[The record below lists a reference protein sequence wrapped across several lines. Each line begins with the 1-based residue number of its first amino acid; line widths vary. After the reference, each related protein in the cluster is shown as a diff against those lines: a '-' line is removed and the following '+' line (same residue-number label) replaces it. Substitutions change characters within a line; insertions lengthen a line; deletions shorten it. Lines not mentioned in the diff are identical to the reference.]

1 MKIKNSKYYKFLVLL
16 LFSFSSIMYIKGD
29 GGGSITITGS
39 GKKFTDI
46 SFCGNT
52 VIKSD
57 AKTKTVTGQGKD
69 KGTAMA
75 NAIKARKNAINS
87 LPSGSTVID
96 SSSAVT
102 CHVSPIS
109 NGGNKGGSGNGS
121 SIGGGIIMEDMNYI
135 EDDIYTVEK
144 MSSNSCMRCCS
155 GKNCSYK
162 WGNPN
167 KYRTCQRLSGVANE
181 ASCRAK
187 NNKTTKKPGATVP
200 ANGCYCCGASSQ
212 GCKYVW
218 KKKGDPIG
226 GCAAQSKTY
235 AECTGQNVAIKG
247 YVCKASYT
255 YTPAGKVNNGR
266 AQLPTYKY
274 DATDPNFAN
283 ISEDAYCLQKGRPG
297 PDSSSWSYT
306 ALDNF
311 DISSCKTS
319 GDNYQCGLAEIMC
332 QTMDISVD
340 ENGKF
345 TVKNNGKYSY
355 STVST
360 ALRTWVA
367 YDNSSI
373 HDGGGVNTGGSGDDG
388 FDYYSNTDVYSNS
401 ANYFLNKGGEVK
413 KCGNSCP
420 EGSEN
425 YGVLCYGDTN
435 EQKNI
440 QGVVDLLQNTRSG
453 TSCLDKLNKTLNG
466 NSGEDGNDATE
477 GELSYGKPGIDI
489 DLDKTSQTANVK
501 VTFSKMKVGT
511 TIVSESTTNVEV
523 PVKYCTEG
531 SAGCTVIIEAFDAK
545 GNKIADGQMGKC
557 AKNYCEV
564 KYKYKQMCEEKTQTA
579 QDNYIT
585 AKVTVYTTSGAKG
598 DNKAGALIK
607 NYAKASGEVSQQFV
621 SFDVKGVQDLLNG
634 NTSSGGSTGGT
645 ETTTELSKGPVYT
658 AKKSIVCP
666 CDNKKRCDDFKV
678 VNTLPSKCTDYDN
691 FNQGLYDTYDEGKL
705 EEPYMNC
712 IMNACNVSQRNQ
724 YDFSK
729 EYGVDVGICRIF
741 CREEVEFYL
750 ANKTR
755 VYAGMQF
762 KYKIDEVPGV
772 AKKRKLTN
780 GNSLTSMVLQ
790 KRQCA
795 SEIYYDHRNPWYNY
809 STKDSKYDSYIK
821 AGYDTWQ
828 KMYGKAVKDM
838 VDAWSSWK
846 AYETLHKKE
855 GWGTCNPYLDH
866 APDVN
871 CYSSGSGCPSSCP
884 VSQTLP
890 GFDYVYLWP
899 PKGSTVNNTKS
910 DTGNPGYSYN
920 NKSEDT
926 NNKVTFN
933 VNNRNNRPS
942 DQDGKY
948 NQSNGSTSNVCGSY
962 TCTDSKGKK
971 DTCYKYSCTAGAAS
985 GCKKGEPGKD
995 KCKVKN
1001 QEAALWSAFKAA
1013 VNNITQLVYELEN
1026 CNLYKTEDLK
1036 LYYDSASYVDFS
1048 GYTPHRPKYQGTYT
1062 SAIDGGTTKD
1072 YILKLANCKSEK
1084 GCISLDLEYADKKYG
1099 AETTFGKEVEIVAQ
1113 DKNIKEQDL
1122 TQDAWCI
1129 NSNAGEKKTGNSY
1142 NASCYPGPGNTDVDL
1157 TGKNVK
1163 GEHDLVSCKGYDTNA
1178 QCKVNQVTGE
1188 KIELPINDFAIFTV
1202 VSEADFWQPKRYSTE
1217 VYTGNVFE
1225 SGSSYGASTTSLPP
1239 YVFPVSMDKE
1249 SGGKTGAYDVKHK
1262 YSYVGSALSKAQL
1275 LNENYYEFTCQYE
1288 VYNITNLYDCKVG
1301 TDANKNADLETCNN
1315 KCYEI
1320 KDGVPIIRDCARW
1333 NNRTNDSKGYGF
1345 VYRNVELSKLF
1356 PAPRK
1361 VGNNWYTHDSERKAI
1376 ESTSSDMYT
1385 DSEKYLE
1392 YSFIL
1397 NSDSIKKLR
1406 KYNKDRNGAGG
1417 YIDNTLRGCT
1427 ITDGFYNCSSSFLD
1441 LIRDDSNSFG
1451 IKVNKSDGISRYR
1464 QGY

>member
-1 MKIKNSKYYKFLVLL
+1 MKIENSKYYKFLVLL
-16 LFSFSSIMYIKGD
+16 LLSFSSIMYIKGD
-29 GGGSITITGS
+29 SGGTITITGT
-39 GKKFTDI
+39 GQKFTDI

-52 VIKSD
+52 VTKSD
-57 AKTKTVTGQGKD
+57 AKTKTVTGQGKNE
-69 KGTAMA
+69 AIARA
-75 NAIKARKNAINS
+75 NAIAARKNAISS

-109 NGGNKGGSGNGS
+109 NGGSSGGNGN
-121 SIGGGIIMEDMNYI
+121 SIGGGNTAERMNYI
-135 EDDIYTVEK
+135 EDNIYTVEK
-144 MSSNSCMRCCS
+144 MASNSCMRCCT
-155 GKNCSYK
+155 GNNCSYK

-167 KYRTCQRLSGVANE
+167 KYRTCQRQSGVTNE

-187 NNKTTKKPGATVP
+187 NNTTTKSGATVP
-200 ANGCYCCGASSQ
+200 ADGCYCCGASTQ

-218 KKKGDPIG
+218 KKKGTQIG
-226 GCAAQSKTY
+226 GCVAQSKSQ
-235 AECTGQNVAIKG
+235 AECTGQNAAVKG

-297 PDSSSWSYT
+297 PDGSSWSYT

-311 DISSCKTS
+311 DISSCKNS

-388 FDYYSNTDVYSNS
+388 FDYYSNTDVYSKS
-401 ANYFLNKGGEVK
+401 ADYFLNQDGEVK
-413 KCGNSCP
+413 QCSNSCP

-425 YGVLCYGDTN
+425 YGVLCYGDSN

-466 NSGEDGNDATE
+466 NSDEDGNGATE
-477 GELSYGKPGIDI
+477 GELSYGKPGINI
-489 DLDKTSQTANVK
+489 DLDKKSETANVK

-511 TIVSESTTNVEV
+511 TIISESTTNVEV

-545 GNKIADGQMGKC
+545 GNKLEGGQMGKC

-564 KYKYKQMCEEKTQTA
+564 KYTYKQMCEEKTQTA

-607 NYAKASGEVSQQFV
+607 NYTKASGEVSQQFV

-634 NTSSGGSTGGT
+634 NISSGGSTGET
-645 ETTTELSKGPVYT
+645 ETTTELTKGPVYT

-666 CDNKKRCDDFKV
+666 CNNKNRCDDFKV
-678 VNTLPSKCTDYDN
+678 VNTLPDKCTDYGS

-821 AGYDTWQ
+821 KGYDTWQ

-855 GWGTCNPYLDH
+855 GWGSCNPYLDIGP
-866 APDVN
+866 AVD
-871 CYSSGSGCPSSCP
+871 CYNSGSGCPSTCP
-884 VSQTLP
+884 VSRTLSP
-890 GFDYVYLWP
+890 IKHVFLWP
-899 PKGSTVNNTKS
+899 PKGSTANNTKS

-948 NQSNGSTSNVCGSY
+948 NQSNGSKSNKCDSY
-962 TCTDSKGKK
+962 TCEDAKGNK

-985 GCKKGEPGKD
+985 GCKPGEPGKD

-1001 QEAALWSAFKAA
+1001 REAALWSAFKAA
-1013 VNNITQLVYELEN
+1013 VNNVTQLVYELEN
-1026 CNLYKTEDLK
+1026 CNLYKTGDLK

-1048 GYTPHRPKYQGTYT
+1048 GYTPHRPKYQGTY
-1062 SAIDGGTTKD
+1062 SPAIDGGTTKD
-1072 YILKLANCKSEK
+1072 YILKLANCKSEE

-1122 TQDAWCI
+1122 IQDAWCI
-1129 NSNAGEKKTGNSY
+1129 NSNNGEKKTGDSY

-1157 TGKNVK
+1157 KGKNVK
-1163 GEHDLVSCKGYDTNA
+1163 GKHDLVSCKGYDTNA
-1178 QCKVNQVTGE
+1178 KCAVNAVSGTQ
-1188 KIELPINDFAIFTV
+1188 IELPINDFAIFTV

-1217 VYTGNVFE
+1217 AYTGNVFE
-1225 SGSSYGASTTSLPP
+1225 SGSSYGASTTSLSP

-1288 VYNITNLYDCKVG
+1288 VYNITNLYDCNVG
-1301 TDANKNADLETCNN
+1301 TDANNNANLETCNN
-1315 KCYEI
+1315 KCYEV
-1320 KDGVPIIRDCARW
+1320 KDGVPIIRDCSSW

-1345 VYRNVELSKLF
+1345 IYRNVELGNLF

-1361 VGNNWYTHDSERKAI
+1361 VGNNWLTHESEQKAI
-1376 ESTSSDMYT
+1376 EATASDMYT

-1451 IKVNKSDGISRYR
+1451 IKVNKSDGMSEYKL
-1464 QGY
+1464 GD

>member
-39 GKKFTDI
+39 GQKFTDI

-167 KYRTCQRLSGVANE
+167 KYRTYQRQSGVANE

-226 GCAAQSKTY
+226 GCVAQSKTY
-235 AECTGQNVAIKG
+235 TECTGENVAIKG

-401 ANYFLNKGGEVK
+401 ANYFLNQGGEVK

-440 QGVVDLLQNTRSG
+440 QGVVDLLQNTKSG

-466 NSGEDGNDATE
+466 NSDEDGSGATE

-489 DLDKTSQTANVK
+489 DLDKNSQTANVK

-511 TIVSESTTNVEV
+511 TIISESTTNVEV

-531 SAGCTVIIEAFDAK
+531 SSGCTVIIEAFDAK

-585 AKVTVYTTSGAKG
+585 AKVTVYTTSGVKG

-634 NTSSGGSTGGT
+634 NPSSGGSTGGT
-645 ETTTELSKGPVYT
+645 ETTTELTKGPVYT

-666 CDNKKRCDDFKV
+666 CDNKDRCDDFKV
-678 VNTLPSKCTDYDN
+678 VNTLPSECTDYDN

-762 KYKIDEVPGV
+762 KYKIDEILGD
-772 AKKRKLTN
+772 KRKLKN

-821 AGYDTWQ
+821 EGYNTWQ

-855 GWGTCNPYLDH
+855 GWGKCNPYLDH
-866 APDVN
+866 ADAVD
-871 CYSSGSGCPSSCP
+871 CYSSGSGCPSTCP

-899 PKGSTVNNTKS
+899 PKGSKVQNTKS
-910 DTGNPGYSYN
+910 STGYSYISR
-920 NKSEDT
+920 SEEI

-933 VNNRNNRPS
+933 VSNPSNSPS
-942 DQDGKY
+942 DQDGRY

-1013 VNNITQLVYELEN
+1013 VNNVTQLVYELEN

-1113 DKNIKEQDL
+1113 DKNI
-1122 TQDAWCI
+1122 
-1129 NSNAGEKKTGNSY
+1129 
-1142 NASCYPGPGNTDVDL
+1142 
-1157 TGKNVK
+1157 
-1163 GEHDLVSCKGYDTNA
+1163 
-1178 QCKVNQVTGE
+1178 
-1188 KIELPINDFAIFTV
+1188 
-1202 VSEADFWQPKRYSTE
+1202 
-1217 VYTGNVFE
+1217 
-1225 SGSSYGASTTSLPP
+1225 
-1239 YVFPVSMDKE
+1239 
-1249 SGGKTGAYDVKHK
+1249 
-1262 YSYVGSALSKAQL
+1262 
-1275 LNENYYEFTCQYE
+1275 NEIGRAH
-1288 VYNITNLYDCKVG
+1288 V
-1301 TDANKNADLETCNN
+1301 
-1315 KCYEI
+1315 
-1320 KDGVPIIRDCARW
+1320 
-1333 NNRTNDSKGYGF
+1333 
-1345 VYRNVELSKLF
+1345 
-1356 PAPRK
+1356 
-1361 VGNNWYTHDSERKAI
+1361 
-1376 ESTSSDMYT
+1376 
-1385 DSEKYLE
+1385 
-1392 YSFIL
+1392 
-1397 NSDSIKKLR
+1397 
-1406 KYNKDRNGAGG
+1406 
-1417 YIDNTLRGCT
+1417 
-1427 ITDGFYNCSSSFLD
+1427 
-1441 LIRDDSNSFG
+1441 
-1451 IKVNKSDGISRYR
+1451 
-1464 QGY
+1464 

>member
-75 NAIKARKNAINS
+75 NAIKARKNAISS

-96 SSSAVT
+96 SSSTVT

-121 SIGGGIIMEDMNYI
+121 SIGGGNTMEEMNYI

-144 MSSNSCMRCCS
+144 MSSDSCMRCCS
-155 GKNCSYK
+155 GNNCSYI

-167 KYRTCQRLSGVANE
+167 KYRTCQRHSGVANE
-181 ASCRAK
+181 ASCKAK

-200 ANGCYCCGASSQ
+200 ANGCYCCGASSR

-218 KKKGDPIG
+218 KKKGDQIG
-226 GCAAQSKTY
+226 GCVAQSKTY
-235 AECTGQNVAIKG
+235 TECTGENVAIKG

-477 GELSYGKPGIDI
+477 GKLSYGKPGIDI
-489 DLDKTSQTANVK
+489 DLDKNSQTANVK

-531 SAGCTVIIEAFDAK
+531 SSGCTVIIEAFDAK

-645 ETTTELSKGPVYT
+645 ETTTELTKGPVYT

-666 CDNKKRCDDFKV
+666 CDNKDRCDDFKV
-678 VNTLPSKCTDYDN
+678 VNTLPSECTDYDN

-762 KYKIDEVPGV
+762 KYKIDEILGD
-772 AKKRKLTN
+772 KRKLKN

-821 AGYDTWQ
+821 EGYNTWQ

-855 GWGTCNPYLDH
+855 GWGKCNPYLDH
-866 APDVN
+866 ADAVD
-871 CYSSGSGCPSSCP
+871 CYSSGSGCPSTCP

-899 PKGSTVNNTKS
+899 PKGSKVQNTKS
-910 DTGNPGYSYN
+910 STGYSYISR
-920 NKSEDT
+920 SEEI
-926 NNKVTFN
+926 NNKVTFSVSN
-933 VNNRNNRPS
+933 PINSPS
-942 DQDGKY
+942 DQDGRY

-971 DTCYKYSCTAGAAS
+971 DTCYKYSCTAGASS

-1013 VNNITQLVYELEN
+1013 VNNVTQLVYELEN

-1122 TQDAWCI
+1122 TNDKWCV
-1129 NSNAGEKKTGNSY
+1129 NSEQHEKDSGNSY
-1142 NASCYPGPGNTDVDL
+1142 KASCYPGGNNKDVDL
-1157 TGKNVK
+1157 TGSNTLGK
-1163 GEHDLVSCKGYDTNA
+1163 HDLVSCKGYDTNA
-1178 QCKVNQVTGE
+1178 ECKKNQVTGNQ
-1188 KIELPINDFAIFTV
+1188 IELPINDFAIFTV

-1249 SGGKTGAYDVKHK
+1249 SGGKTGPYNVKHK

-1320 KDGVPIIRDCARW
+1320 KDGVPIIRDCASW

-1376 ESTSSDMYT
+1376 EATASDMYT

>member
-39 GKKFTDI
+39 GQKFTDI

-167 KYRTCQRLSGVANE
+167 KYRTCQRQSGVANE

-425 YGVLCYGDTN
+425 YGVLCYA
-435 EQKNI
+435 I
-440 QGVVDLLQNTRSG
+440 Q
-453 TSCLDKLNKTLNG
+453 
-466 NSGEDGNDATE
+466 
-477 GELSYGKPGIDI
+477 
-489 DLDKTSQTANVK
+489 
-501 VTFSKMKVGT
+501 M
-511 TIVSESTTNVEV
+511 
-523 PVKYCTEG
+523 
-531 SAGCTVIIEAFDAK
+531 
-545 GNKIADGQMGKC
+545 
-557 AKNYCEV
+557 
-564 KYKYKQMCEEKTQTA
+564 
-579 QDNYIT
+579 
-585 AKVTVYTTSGAKG
+585 
-598 DNKAGALIK
+598 
-607 NYAKASGEVSQQFV
+607 
-621 SFDVKGVQDLLNG
+621 
-634 NTSSGGSTGGT
+634 
-645 ETTTELSKGPVYT
+645 
-658 AKKSIVCP
+658 
-666 CDNKKRCDDFKV
+666 NKKI
-678 VNTLPSKCTDYDN
+678 Y
-691 FNQGLYDTYDEGKL
+691 
-705 EEPYMNC
+705 
-712 IMNACNVSQRNQ
+712 
-724 YDFSK
+724 
-729 EYGVDVGICRIF
+729 
-741 CREEVEFYL
+741 
-750 ANKTR
+750 R
-755 VYAGMQF
+755 V
-762 KYKIDEVPGV
+762 
-772 AKKRKLTN
+772 
-780 GNSLTSMVLQ
+780 
-790 KRQCA
+790 
-795 SEIYYDHRNPWYNY
+795 
-809 STKDSKYDSYIK
+809 
-821 AGYDTWQ
+821 
-828 KMYGKAVKDM
+828 
-838 VDAWSSWK
+838 
-846 AYETLHKKE
+846 
-855 GWGTCNPYLDH
+855 
-866 APDVN
+866 
-871 CYSSGSGCPSSCP
+871 
-884 VSQTLP
+884 
-890 GFDYVYLWP
+890 
-899 PKGSTVNNTKS
+899 
-910 DTGNPGYSYN
+910 
-920 NKSEDT
+920 
-926 NNKVTFN
+926 
-933 VNNRNNRPS
+933 
-942 DQDGKY
+942 
-948 NQSNGSTSNVCGSY
+948 
-962 TCTDSKGKK
+962 
-971 DTCYKYSCTAGAAS
+971 
-985 GCKKGEPGKD
+985 
-995 KCKVKN
+995 
-1001 QEAALWSAFKAA
+1001 
-1013 VNNITQLVYELEN
+1013 
-1026 CNLYKTEDLK
+1026 
-1036 LYYDSASYVDFS
+1036 
-1048 GYTPHRPKYQGTYT
+1048 
-1062 SAIDGGTTKD
+1062 
-1072 YILKLANCKSEK
+1072 
-1084 GCISLDLEYADKKYG
+1084 
-1099 AETTFGKEVEIVAQ
+1099 
-1113 DKNIKEQDL
+1113 
-1122 TQDAWCI
+1122 
-1129 NSNAGEKKTGNSY
+1129 
-1142 NASCYPGPGNTDVDL
+1142 
-1157 TGKNVK
+1157 
-1163 GEHDLVSCKGYDTNA
+1163 
-1178 QCKVNQVTGE
+1178 
-1188 KIELPINDFAIFTV
+1188 
-1202 VSEADFWQPKRYSTE
+1202 
-1217 VYTGNVFE
+1217 
-1225 SGSSYGASTTSLPP
+1225 
-1239 YVFPVSMDKE
+1239 
-1249 SGGKTGAYDVKHK
+1249 
-1262 YSYVGSALSKAQL
+1262 
-1275 LNENYYEFTCQYE
+1275 
-1288 VYNITNLYDCKVG
+1288 
-1301 TDANKNADLETCNN
+1301 
-1315 KCYEI
+1315 
-1320 KDGVPIIRDCARW
+1320 
-1333 NNRTNDSKGYGF
+1333 
-1345 VYRNVELSKLF
+1345 
-1356 PAPRK
+1356 
-1361 VGNNWYTHDSERKAI
+1361 
-1376 ESTSSDMYT
+1376 
-1385 DSEKYLE
+1385 
-1392 YSFIL
+1392 
-1397 NSDSIKKLR
+1397 
-1406 KYNKDRNGAGG
+1406 
-1417 YIDNTLRGCT
+1417 
-1427 ITDGFYNCSSSFLD
+1427 
-1441 LIRDDSNSFG
+1441 
-1451 IKVNKSDGISRYR
+1451 
-1464 QGY
+1464 

>member
-75 NAIKARKNAINS
+75 NAIKARKNAISS

-96 SSSAVT
+96 SSSTVT

-121 SIGGGIIMEDMNYI
+121 SIGGGNTMEEMNYI

-144 MSSNSCMRCCS
+144 MSSDSCMRCCS
-155 GKNCSYK
+155 GNNCSYI

-167 KYRTCQRLSGVANE
+167 KYRTCQRHSGVANE
-181 ASCRAK
+181 ASCKAK

-200 ANGCYCCGASSQ
+200 ANGCYCCGASSR

-218 KKKGDPIG
+218 KKKGDQIG
-226 GCAAQSKTY
+226 GCVAQSKTY
-235 AECTGQNVAIKG
+235 TECTGENVAIKG

-440 QGVVDLLQNTRSG
+440 QGVVDLLQNTRNG

-511 TIVSESTTNVEV
+511 TIISESTTNVEV

-531 SAGCTVIIEAFDAK
+531 SSGCTVIIEAFDAK

-645 ETTTELSKGPVYT
+645 ETTTELTKGPVYT

-666 CDNKKRCDDFKV
+666 CDNKDRCDDFKV
-678 VNTLPSKCTDYDN
+678 VNTLPSECTDYDN

-762 KYKIDEVPGV
+762 KYKIDEILGD
-772 AKKRKLTN
+772 KRKLKN

-821 AGYDTWQ
+821 EGYNTWQ

-855 GWGTCNPYLDH
+855 GWGKCNPYLDH
-866 APDVN
+866 ADAVD
-871 CYSSGSGCPSSCP
+871 CYSSGSGCPSTCP

-899 PKGSTVNNTKS
+899 PKGSKVQNTKS
-910 DTGNPGYSYN
+910 STGYSYISR
-920 NKSEDT
+920 SEEI
-926 NNKVTFN
+926 NNKVTFSVSN
-933 VNNRNNRPS
+933 PINSPS
-942 DQDGKY
+942 DQDGRY

-971 DTCYKYSCTAGAAS
+971 DTCYKYSCTAGASS

-1013 VNNITQLVYELEN
+1013 VNNVTQLVYELEN

-1122 TQDAWCI
+1122 TNDKWCV
-1129 NSNAGEKKTGNSY
+1129 NSEQHEKDSGNSY
-1142 NASCYPGPGNTDVDL
+1142 KASCYPGGNNKDVDL
-1157 TGKNVK
+1157 TGSNTLGK
-1163 GEHDLVSCKGYDTNA
+1163 HDLVSCKGYDTNA
-1178 QCKVNQVTGE
+1178 ECKKNQVTGNQ
-1188 KIELPINDFAIFTV
+1188 IELPINDFAIFTV

-1249 SGGKTGAYDVKHK
+1249 SGGKTGPYNVKHK

-1320 KDGVPIIRDCARW
+1320 KDGVPIIRDCASW

-1376 ESTSSDMYT
+1376 EATASDMYT

>member
-39 GKKFTDI
+39 GQKFTDI

-167 KYRTCQRLSGVANE
+167 KYRTCQRQSGVANE

-489 DLDKTSQTANVK
+489 DLDKNSQTANVK

-531 SAGCTVIIEAFDAK
+531 SSGCTVIIEAFDAK

-971 DTCYKYSCTAGAAS
+971 DTCYKYSCTAGASS

-1320 KDGVPIIRDCARW
+1320 KDGVPIIRDCASW

-1376 ESTSSDMYT
+1376 EATASDMYT

>member
-39 GKKFTDI
+39 GQKFTDI

-167 KYRTCQRLSGVANE
+167 KYRTCQRQSGVANE

-440 QGVVDLLQNTRSG
+440 QGVVDLLQNTRNG

-489 DLDKTSQTANVK
+489 DLDKNSQTANVK

-511 TIVSESTTNVEV
+511 TIISESTTNVEV

-531 SAGCTVIIEAFDAK
+531 SSGCTVIIEAFDAK

-634 NTSSGGSTGGT
+634 NPSSGGSTGGT

-678 VNTLPSKCTDYDN
+678 VNTLPSECTDYDK
-691 FNQGLYDTYDEGKL
+691 FNHGLYDTYDEGKL

-724 YDFSK
+724 YDFSSD
-729 EYGVDVGICRIF
+729 YGVNTEVCRVF

-772 AKKRKLTN
+772 AKKRKLEN

-795 SEIYYDHRNPWYNY
+795 TEIYYDHTNPLYNY
-809 STKDSKYDSYIK
+809 GNTETWQTKYRKALEDLMKKWDEWKKWESLHKQALWACLIAAEGNDGIYSAGGTCAKDTGGTCSSCSLTGQKIEEVKYWYKWPIARGEPNGNRYHKYDLNNYK
-821 AGYDTWQ
+821 
-828 KMYGKAVKDM
+828 V
-838 VDAWSSWK
+838 
-846 AYETLHKKE
+846 ETK
-855 GWGTCNPYLDH
+855 
-866 APDVN
+866 
-871 CYSSGSGCPSSCP
+871 SGSNKITANLQDLKIVSTSHQSGSPNQISSCSSYCCGGYGTRKNSEGKEESYCKRWA
-884 VSQTLP
+884 SQES
-890 GFDYVYLWP
+890 
-899 PKGSTVNNTKS
+899 GSCVQGQEG
-910 DTGNPGYSYN
+910 DVC
-920 NKSEDT
+920 D
-926 NNKVTFN
+926 V
-933 VNNRNNRPS
+933 
-942 DQDGKY
+942 
-948 NQSNGSTSNVCGSY
+948 QS
-962 TCTDSKGKK
+962 KE
-971 DTCYKYSCTAGAAS
+971 AAAS
-985 GCKKGEPGKD
+985 K
-995 KCKVKN
+995 
-1001 QEAALWSAFKAA
+1001 AFKDALDK
-1013 VNNITQLVYELEN
+1013 ITQLVYDLQN
-1026 CNLYKTEDLK
+1026 CNLYTNGEIDVK
-1036 LYYDSASYVDFS
+1036 YANYSYDGYAVSYT
-1048 GYTPHRPKYQGTYT
+1048 GEYKKAT
-1062 SAIDGGTTKD
+1062 SKGTTKD
-1072 YILKLANCKSEK
+1072 YILSLANCTTEK
-1084 GCISLDLEYADKKYG
+1084 GCISLDLEYDDAKYG
-1099 AETTFGKEVEIVAQ
+1099 AETTFGKEVEIIKQ
-1113 DKNIKEQDL
+1113 SDDIKKQEDKTNYCVNTNDEKEK
-1122 TQDAWCI
+1122 A
-1129 NSNAGEKKTGNSY
+1129 TGDSY
-1142 NASCYPGPGNTDVDL
+1142 ETTCYPGPGNTDVDL
-1157 TGKNVK
+1157 NSGNQKGQHTWLGCKSYQDNVTCEK
-1163 GEHDLVSCKGYDTNA
+1163 EDL
-1178 QCKVNQVTGE
+1178 QW
-1188 KIELPINDFAIFTV
+1188 PINDFAIFTV

-1320 KDGVPIIRDCARW
+1320 KDGVPIIRDCASW

-1376 ESTSSDMYT
+1376 EATASDMYT

>member
-1 MKIKNSKYYKFLVLL
+1 MKIKNSKHYKLLVLL

-29 GGGSITITGS
+29 VGGNITITGT

-52 VIKSD
+52 VSKEK
-57 AKTKTVTGQGKD
+57 AKTVPISGQG
-69 KGTAMA
+69 TTEASA
-75 NAIKARKNAINS
+75 RIAAINARKQAIAS
-87 LPSGSTVID
+87 LPSGAVLID
-96 SSSAVT
+96 GSSAVT
-102 CHVSPIS
+102 CHETPIS
-109 NGGNKGGSGNGS
+109 VGSGSGGTKNNGG
-121 SIGGGIIMEDMNYI
+121 SIGGGNTVESQSYTIDEP
-135 EDDIYTVEK
+135 YTVEK
-144 MSSNSCMRCCS
+144 LSGSTKSCLKCCS
-155 GKNCSYK
+155 GRNCTYK
-162 WGNPN
+162 WDVKNSRN
-167 KYRTCQRLSGVANE
+167 NVTCQKVSGIRNSS
-181 ASCRAK
+181 SCTSK
-187 NNKTTKKPGATVP
+187 NNTSKGNIVKS
-200 ANGCYCCGASSQ
+200 NGCYCCGRSAQ
-212 GCKYVW
+212 GCNYVW
-218 KKKGDPIG
+218 KKKGESVGD
-226 GCAAQSKTY
+226 CASVSRTQAQ
-235 AECTGQNVAIKG
+235 CTGSSTAVKG
-247 YVCKASYT
+247 YVCKTSYT
-255 YTPAGKVNNGR
+255 YTPADNVRNGR

-297 PDSSSWSYT
+297 PDGSSWSYT

-311 DISSCKTS
+311 DISSCKNS

-388 FDYYSNTDVYSNS
+388 FDYYSSTDVYSKS
-401 ANYFLNKGGEVK
+401 ANYFLNQGGEVK
-413 KCGNSCP
+413 QCSNSCP

-466 NSGEDGNDATE
+466 NSDEDGSGATE
-477 GELSYGKPGIDI
+477 GELSYGKPGINI
-489 DLDKTSQTANVK
+489 DLDKNSQTAKVEVK
-501 VTFSKMKVGT
+501 FSKMKVGT

-545 GNKIADGQMGKC
+545 GHKLDGGQMGKC

-564 KYKYKQMCEEKTQTA
+564 KYTYKQMCEEKTQTA

-634 NTSSGGSTGGT
+634 NPSSGGSTGGT

-666 CDNKKRCDDFKV
+666 CDNKNRCDDFKV

-762 KYKIDEVPGV
+762 KYKIDEILGD
-772 AKKRKLTN
+772 KRKLKN

-821 AGYDTWQ
+821 EGYNTWQ

-855 GWGTCNPYLDH
+855 GWGKCNPYLDH
-866 APDVN
+866 ADDVD

-890 GFDYVYLWP
+890 GFDHVYLWP
-899 PKGSTVNNTKS
+899 PKGSKVENTKS
-910 DTGNPGYSYN
+910 STGYDYN
-920 NKSEDT
+920 SRSEDI
-926 NNKVTFN
+926 NNKVIFS
-933 VNNRNNRPS
+933 VNNGPNSPS
-942 DQDGKY
+942 DQDGRY

-971 DTCYKYSCTAGAAS
+971 DTCYNYSCTAGASS

-995 KCKVKN
+995 KCKVKS

-1013 VNNITQLVYELEN
+1013 VNNVTQLVYELEN

-1113 DKNIKEQDL
+1113 GKNIKEQDL
-1122 TQDAWCI
+1122 KTNDKWCI
-1129 NSNAGEKKTGNSY
+1129 NSNDDEKKSGNSY
-1142 NASCYPGPGNTDVDL
+1142 KASCYPGGNNTDIDL
-1157 TGKNVK
+1157 TGSNTLGK
-1163 GEHDLVSCKGYDTNA
+1163 HDLVSCKGYDTNA

-1225 SGSSYGASTTSLPP
+1225 SSSSYGASTTSLPP

-1249 SGGKTGAYDVKHK
+1249 SGGKTGPYDVKHK

-1288 VYNITNLYDCKVG
+1288 VYNITNLYDCKIG
-1301 TDANKNADLETCNN
+1301 IDENKNADLETCNN

-1320 KDGVPIIRDCARW
+1320 KDGVPIIRDCASW

-1376 ESTSSDMYT
+1376 EATASDMYT